1 MMIIYRL
8 FIFIALCLMVDM
20 AVAEDVLQQ
29 IQNQLSQAKIASGQF
44 QQEKQ
49 LKFLKK
55 PLISSGDFTYQHKV
69 GLVWKTNSPFTS
81 TLLLSETRLISNQIE
96 REIPIGFGR
105 IFASVLGGDIQQLD
119 QDFVIN
125 SQLKNH
131 TWDLTLNPKNQAL
144 SKAIVMLKLTGDS
157 ELRLLEIHEVNGN
170 VARIQFDK
178 ITHPTELSPQQVT
191 DFEQLL
197 P

>member
-1 MMIIYRL
+1 MIICRL
-8 FIFIALCLMVDM
+8 FIFLTLCLTVEIV
-20 AVAEDVLQQ
+20 VAEDVLQQ
-29 IQNQLSQAKIASGQF
+29 IQNQLSQANIVSGEF

-55 PLISSGDFTYQHKV
+55 PLVSNGDFTYQQKL
-69 GLVWKTNSPFTS
+69 GLVWKTKAPFAS

-119 QDFVIN
+119 QDFIIN
-125 SQLKNH
+125 GQLKNQS
-131 TWDLTLNPKNQAL
+131 WDLILNPKKQAL
-144 SKAIVMLKLTGDS
+144 SKAIVMLKLVGDT

-178 ITHPTELSPQQVT
+178 ITHPTELSPQQVA
-191 DFEQLL
+191 DFEPLL